1 MGISKKL
8 WSVAPCQSEG
18 WLRDGDPQGSVLG
31 PMLFSLFISDTDS
44 GIKGSLSSFADGM
57 KLSSAVDTLEDG
69 MSSRKTGGV
78 PMRTS

>member
-1 MGISKKL
+1 MVTPRALS
-8 WSVAPCQSEG
+8 WDRCSSVS
-18 WLRDGDPQGSVLG
+18 
-31 PMLFSLFISDTDS
+31 ISDTDS